1 MLLNEITIVITTY
14 FSEEKLIRCLKSI
27 NNKCKVIVI
36 ENSKDNE
43 LKKKLNENHK
53 NVVCKVLD
61 ENLGFAKANNIGLK
75 MVKTKYALILNPD
88 TILKEDALDNFLIS
102 ASKIKDFGLLGPYFQ
117 SGKEKKPENKFN
129 PISVNSIK
137 GFAMFLNLKKFD
149 KIGLFDENF
158 FLYFEDIDL
167 CKRVILSGNKI
178 YLLPNVIINHD
189 GAKSVNFKDHMELE
203 VNRNWHWMWSS
214 FYYSRKYR
222 GFIKS
227 LIFFLPKLLFSF
239 FKFIILKILSKNYKS
254 KIYQYRFLGLLN
266 SMKGNK
272 SFYRPKIS

>member
-43 LKKKLNENHK
+43 LKRKLNENYK
-53 NVVCKVLD
+53 NVECKVLD

-88 TILKEDALDNFLIS
+88 TILKEDALDNFLTS

-117 SGKEKKPENKFN
+117 TGKETMLENKYS

-137 GFAMFLNLKKFD
+137 GFAMFLNLKKFNN
-149 KIGLFDENF
+149 IGFFDENF

-178 YLLPNVIINHD
+178 YLLPKVIISHE
-189 GAKSVNFKDHMELE
+189 GAKSVNFKDNEELE

-214 FYYSRKYR
+214 FYYYKKYN
-222 GFIKS
+222 GFLKS
-227 LIFFLPKLLFSF
+227 LIIFLPKLITTII
-239 FKFIILKILSKNYKS
+239 KFIIFSVFRNKDKS
-254 KIYQYRFLGLLN
+254 KIYLFRFLGLSN
-266 SMKGNK
+266 SIRGKK
-272 SFYRPKIS
+272 SWYRPKI

>member
-1 MLLNEITIVITTY
+1 MFLNEITIVITTY

-43 LKKKLNENHK
+43 LKRKLNENYK
-53 NVVCKVLD
+53 NVECKVLD

-88 TILKEDALDNFLIS
+88 TILKEDALDNFLTS

-117 SGKEKKPENKFN
+117 TGKETKLETKFS

-137 GFAMFLNLKKFD
+137 GFAMFFNLKKFNN
-149 KIGLFDENF
+149 IGFFDENF

-178 YLLPNVIINHD
+178 YLLPNVIVNHD

-266 SMKGNK
+266 SIKGNK

>member
-14 FSEEKLIRCLKSI
+14 FSEEKLINCLKSI
-27 NNKCKVIVI
+27 NGKCKVVVI
-36 ENSKDNE
+36 ENSKNNE
-43 LKKKLNENHK
+43 LKKNLNENYN
-53 NVVCKVLD
+53 NVECIVLK
-61 ENLGFAKANNIGLK
+61 ENSGFAKSNNIGLK

-88 TILKEDALDNFLIS
+88 TILEKDALHNFLTY
-102 ASKIKDFGLLGPYFQ
+102 ASQIKDFGLLGPYFQ
-117 SGKEKKPENKFN
+117 TGKEKKFENN
-129 PISVNSIK
+129 PDPILVNSIK
-137 GFAMFLNLKKFD
+137 GFAMFLNLKKFNN
-149 KIGLFDENF
+149 IGFFDENF

-167 CKRVILSGNKI
+167 CKRVISSGNKI
-178 YLLPNVIINHD
+178 YLLPNVTINHD
-189 GAKSVNFKDHMELE
+189 GANSVNFKDQMELE

-214 FYYSRKYR
+214 FYYSRKYK

-266 SMKGNK
+266 SIKGNK

>member
-14 FSEEKLIRCLKSI
+14 FSEDKLIGCLKSI

-43 LKKKLNENHK
+43 LKRKLNENYK
-53 NVVCKVLD
+53 NVECKVLD

-88 TILKEDALDNFLIS
+88 TILKEDALDNFLTS

-117 SGKEKKPENKFN
+117 TGKETMLENKYS

-137 GFAMFLNLKKFD
+137 GFAMFLNLKKFNN
-149 KIGLFDENF
+149 IGFFDENF

>member
-1 MLLNEITIVITTY
+1 
-14 FSEEKLIRCLKSI
+14 
-27 NNKCKVIVI
+27 
-36 ENSKDNE
+36 
-43 LKKKLNENHK
+43 
-53 NVVCKVLD
+53 
-61 ENLGFAKANNIGLK
+61 
-75 MVKTKYALILNPD
+75 
-88 TILKEDALDNFLIS
+88 
-102 ASKIKDFGLLGPYFQ
+102 
-117 SGKEKKPENKFN
+117 
-129 PISVNSIK
+129 
-137 GFAMFLNLKKFD
+137 MFFNLKKFNN
-149 KIGLFDENF
+149 IGFFDENF

-203 VNRNWHWMWSS
+203 VNRTWHWMWSS

-266 SMKGNK
+266 SIKGNK
-272 SFYRPKIS
+272 SFYRPKIN

>member
-43 LKKKLNENHK
+43 LKRKLNENYK
-53 NVVCKVLD
+53 NVECKVLS

-88 TILKEDALDNFLIS
+88 TILKEDALDNFLTS
-102 ASKIKDFGLLGPYFQ
+102 ASKIKDFCLLGPYFQ
-117 SGKEKKPENKFN
+117 TGKETKLENKFS

-137 GFAMFLNLKKFD
+137 GFAMFLNLKKFNN
-149 KIGLFDENF
+149 IGFFDENF

-178 YLLPNVIINHD
+178 YLLPNVTINHD
-189 GAKSVNFKDHMELE
+189 GAKSVNFKDQMELE

-214 FYYSRKYR
+214 FYYSRKYK

-266 SMKGNK
+266 SIKGNK

>member
-14 FSEEKLIRCLKSI
+14 FSKEKLIRCLKSI

-43 LKKKLNENHK
+43 LKRKLNENYK
-53 NVVCKVLD
+53 NVECKVLD

-149 KIGLFDENF
+149 NIGFFDENF